1 MLSDGGGI
9 ISESGGRL
17 FLGIG
22 GRDHFGIRG
31 RIASEFAHHGPPHRI
46 PDSPQQVVAG
56 LFVERLEP
64 PIIQYQEL
72 NMAQGSLQ
80 AGVAAI
86 TTRERKLGKKPWD
99 TLIEN

>member
-1 MLSDGGGI
+1 M
-9 ISESGGRL
+9 
-17 FLGIG
+17 
-22 GRDHFGIRG
+22 
-31 RIASEFAHHGPPHRI
+31 
-46 PDSPQQVVAG
+46 AG

-86 TTRERKLGKKPWD
+86 TTRERKLGKQPWD

>member
-1 MLSDGGGI
+1 MGAASSRNQGATISRNWGGEI
-9 ISESGGRL
+9 ISESG
-17 FLGIG
+17 
-22 GRDHFGIRG
+22 G